1 MTFQIVFCDVDGTLL
16 NSSHEML
23 PGTLRA
29 IRALQKEG
37 ILFMIISGRGPMGIE
52 PILKQ
57 YGFRCPMICYSGA
70 LMLDD
75 TGCTVFSEGLARST
89 AARLIQWIEESSWDC
104 VWNVYSQDRW
114 IVKDRKEPRVV
125 LEESIV
131 HAAAE
136 EGSLASLAPSAVIS
150 KIMCMCRTED
160 IGRIERDMKAAFPAL
175 SIARSSDTLLEIM
188 QGGVSKSSAVKKA
201 CALYHAPL
209 SAAIAFGDQF
219 NDADMLKTVG
229 LPFLMGNAPEELKL
243 QFHQITDSNDEE
255 GIYHAFTKLGL
266 NMD

>member
-1 MTFQIVFCDVDGTLL
+1 MSFQIVFCDVDGTLL
-16 NSSHEML
+16 NSAHEML

-29 IRALQKEG
+29 IRALQKER
-37 ILFMIISGRGPMGIE
+37 IPFIIISGRGPMGIE

-57 YGFRCPMICYSGA
+57 NGFRCPMICYSGA

-75 TGCTVFSEGLARST
+75 TGCTVFSEGLSLET
-89 AARLIQWIEESSWDC
+89 AELVIQWIDESSWNC
-104 VWNVYSQDRW
+104 LWNVYSQDRW
-114 IVKDRKEPRVV
+114 IVKDRKAPRVM

-131 HAAAE
+131 HALAE

-150 KIMCMCRTED
+150 KIMCMCLSEE

-175 SIARSSDTLLEIM
+175 SIVRSSDTLLEIM
-188 QGGVSKSSAVKKA
+188 QSGVSKSSAVKKA
-201 CALYHAPL
+201 CALYRTPL
-209 SAAIAFGDQF
+209 SAAVAFGDQF

-229 LPFLMGNAPEELKL
+229 LPFLMGNAPVELKR